1 MRKRKTLMGILLV
14 AALALTGCGRTVPKT
29 DAAPA
34 PTGTPAVTETPAAT
48 EAPSEGLT
56 DVIIDGMTKDIL
68 KGMTLREKIGQLFIV
83 NLELLDKSNGSFYEH
98 QEFTEE
104 MRESLRTYKPG
115 GVIFFSRN
123 MTDRE
128 QTKKLIADL
137 QENSSIPLFI
147 SVDEEGGSVARIANN
162 TNMRTTA
169 FPTLEEIGA
178 TKDEEYVYNMGA
190 TIGREIKE
198 LGFNLD
204 FAPVA
209 DVKTNSFNTEIGD
222 RSFGDDPKLVTAF
235 VKQMV
240 KGLQEQNVSASLKHF
255 PGHGDASADSHQGPV
270 NVENDLNRLR
280 SVEFLPFSA
289 GIKEGVDFV
298 MVTHL
303 SISRVTGTVEPACM
317 SKLIIEQILRQE
329 MKFDGIAITDAM
341 DMGAITEVYEPGEAA
356 VKAVKA
362 GMDVIL
368 MPTDLDK
375 AYNAVLE
382 AVKSGE
388 ITEKSINESVSR
400 VIRTKIKRE
409 IIPRDTE
416 LIGD

>member
-1 MRKRKTLMGILLV
+1 MRKTGKIMGILLV
-14 AALALTGCGRTVPKT
+14 AALALTGCSKEPAEKVDTTPVPT
-29 DAAPA
+29 E
-34 PTGTPAVTETPAAT
+34 TPVLTETPA
-48 EAPSEGLT
+48 ELD
-56 DVIIDGMTKDIL
+56 DVVLDGMTKDIL

-83 NLELLDKSNGSFYEH
+83 NLEQLDKSKGSFYEH
-98 QEFTEE
+98 QAFTEE
-104 MRESLRTYKPG
+104 MKDALRTYKPG

-128 QTKKLIADL
+128 QTKKFISDL
-137 QENSSIPLFI
+137 QGNTKIPMFI
-147 SVDEEGGSVARIANN
+147 SVDEEGGNVARIANN

-169 FPTLEEIGA
+169 FPTPEEIGA
-178 TKDEEYVYNMGA
+178 TEDEDYVYNMGT
-190 TIGREIKE
+190 TIGSEIKE
-198 LGFNLD
+198 LGFNLN

-209 DVKTNSFNTEIGD
+209 DVRTNSFNTEIGD
-222 RSFGDDPKLVTAF
+222 RSFGSDPKLVAAF

-240 KGLQEQNVSASLKHF
+240 KGLQEQNISAALKHF
-255 PGHGDASADSHQGPV
+255 PGHGDASEDSHQGPV

-303 SISRVTGTVEPACM
+303 SISRVTGTIEPACM
-317 SKLIIEQILRQE
+317 SNLIVEQILRQE

-368 MPTDLDK
+368 MPTDLEE

-400 VIRTKIKRE
+400 VIRTKLKRE
-409 IIPRDTE
+409 IIPMDTD
-416 LIGD
+416 LIKD